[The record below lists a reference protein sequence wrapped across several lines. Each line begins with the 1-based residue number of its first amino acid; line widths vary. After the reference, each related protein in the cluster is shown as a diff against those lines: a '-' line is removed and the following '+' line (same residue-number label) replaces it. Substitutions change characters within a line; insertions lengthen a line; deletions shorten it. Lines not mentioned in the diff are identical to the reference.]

1 MINISSPFEQF
12 LKEKQYIA
20 GVTTKTLRTYREAF
34 TAFLRYRGE
43 VSTAG
48 VKAFVIE
55 ATQAG
60 VKPGAVNSFARG
72 INSFLSWLAE
82 NGHTPQRFKVPLV
95 KQPKRTL
102 TTYSTEDARKILS
115 HKPRH
120 RTEHRLL
127 TILALIVDCGLRIN
141 ECLTLARDAVDFDN
155 LVITVEGKGRKQ
167 RVVPFSIECR
177 KVLFRW
183 SQSHAHDLLFPN
195 RDGCMLRYDNLRRDF
210 LQLLESVGVQKSD
223 GAFHAFRRF
232 AARQYLR
239 NGGNVRYLQVL
250 LGHSDIQT
258 TTVYLDS
265 DTEALSLAHR
275 KLSPLESLKKNI
287 QSCRH
292 ERIRVSELVARTSR
306 LNPRVSRVCA
316 LVCDDCGRVLLTDS
330 IQPINLILKTLETL
344 EERISAIERVSEAD
358 RKAHYRIAA

>member
-1 MINISSPFEQF
+1 ML
-12 LKEKQYIA
+12 LKDIE
-20 GVTTKTLRTYREAF
+20 RTRLPE
-34 TAFLRYRGE
+34 LDR
-43 VSTAG
+43 
-48 VKAFVIE
+48 
-55 ATQAG
+55 
-60 VKPGAVNSFARG
+60 
-72 INSFLSWLAE
+72 
-82 NGHTPQRFKVPLV
+82 RFKVPMV

-102 TTYSTEDARKILS
+102 TTYSVEDARRILS

-127 TILALIVDCGLRIN
+127 AILALMVDCGLRVN
-141 ECLTLARDAVDFDN
+141 ECLTLTRDAVDFDN
-155 LVITVEGKGRKQ
+155 LVITVEGKGQKQ

-183 SQSHAHDLLFPN
+183 SASHSHALLFPN
-195 RDGCMLRYDNLRRDF
+195 RDGGMLRYDNLRRDF
-210 LQLLESVGVQKSD
+210 LNLLDVVGVQKSE

-275 KLSPLESLKKNI
+275 KLSPLESLKKR
-287 QSCRH
+287 S
-292 ERIRVSELVARTSR
+292 
-306 LNPRVSRVCA
+306 
-316 LVCDDCGRVLLTDS
+316 D
-330 IQPINLILKTLETL
+330 
-344 EERISAIERVSEAD
+344 
-358 RKAHYRIAA
+358 

>member
-1 MINISSPFEQF
+1 VTNISSLFDQF
-12 LKEKQYIA
+12 LKEKQYIS
-20 GVTTKTLRTYREAF
+20 GVTAKTLRTYREAF

-43 VSTAG
+43 VSASG

-72 INSFLSWLAE
+72 INSFLSWLHE

-102 TTYSTEDARKILS
+102 TTYSVEDARRILS

-127 TILALIVDCGLRIN
+127 AILTLMVDCGLRVN
-141 ECLTLARDAVDFDN
+141 ECLTLTRDAVDFDN
-155 LVITVEGKGRKQ
+155 LVITVEGKGQKQ

-183 SQSHAHDLLFPN
+183 SQSHDHALLFPN
-195 RDGCMLRYDNLRRDF
+195 RDGGMLRYDNLRRDF
-210 LQLLESVGVQKSD
+210 LQLLESVGVQKSE
-223 GAFHAFRRF
+223 GSFHAFRRF

-275 KLSPLESLKKNI
+275 KLSPLESLKK
-287 QSCRH
+287 R
-292 ERIRVSELVARTSR
+292 
-306 LNPRVSRVCA
+306 
-316 LVCDDCGRVLLTDS
+316 
-330 IQPINLILKTLETL
+330 
-344 EERISAIERVSEAD
+344 
-358 RKAHYRIAA
+358 